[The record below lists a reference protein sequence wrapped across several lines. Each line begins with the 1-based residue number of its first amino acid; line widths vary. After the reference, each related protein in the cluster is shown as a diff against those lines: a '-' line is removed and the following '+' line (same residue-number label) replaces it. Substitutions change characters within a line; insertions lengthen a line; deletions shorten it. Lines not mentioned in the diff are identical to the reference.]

1 MFDIIK
7 VVIKMRDILH
17 CDLNSFFASVEMVK
31 KPDLRKVPMA
41 VCGDPNLRHGII
53 LAKNEIAK
61 KYGVYT
67 PETVYSAKK
76 KCPNLVLVKGNYL
89 DYKKYSKLVNEIYLK
104 YTDRVEP
111 FGIDE
116 SFLDITES
124 KKLFGSPLE
133 IAYKIKEEVKNTLG
147 LTISVG
153 VSFNKTLA
161 KLGSDLKKPDAITA
175 IPYDNF
181 KNIIFKLPVQ
191 NLLFVGKST
200 LSTLNKLG
208 IYTIG
213 ELANV
218 DQESLFKKLGKT
230 GISLHLIA
238 NGLENEE
245 VRKWGDID
253 KVKSISKGY
262 TFSKDIDNFSEL
274 EKEIKKITFEVV
286 KKLRN
291 KKMKC
296 SIVEISIKNNNFI
309 TITRSKHIER
319 TNLYQNIL
327 NNILEIFSNNYVE
340 GSKIR
345 AITVYLSG
353 FDEGNETLNLFEL
366 VEKEENE
373 SKYKLKVATD
383 VLDDIQ
389 KVYGNK
395 IINFRKYDGRRIK
408 NVNRVGSL

>member
-1 MFDIIK
+1 
-7 VVIKMRDILH
+7 MRDILH

-31 KPDLRKVPMA
+31 NPALRKVPMA

-61 KYGVYT
+61 KYGIYT

-89 DYKKYSKLVNEIYLK
+89 DYKKYSKLVNNIYLK

-181 KNIIFKLPVQ
+181 KNIICDLPVQ

-200 LSTLNKLG
+200 LNSLNKLG
-208 IYTIG
+208 IYSIG
-213 ELANV
+213 ELANF
-218 DQESLFKKLGKT
+218 DEKKLSKKLGKAGT
-230 GISLHLIA
+230 SLHIIA

-245 VRKWGDID
+245 VKKWG
-253 KVKSISKGY
+253 KMELPKSISKGY
-262 TFSKDIDNFSEL
+262 TFPKDIDNYLEL
-274 EKEIKKITFEVV
+274 EKEVKKITFEVV
-286 KKLRN
+286 KNLRN
-291 KKMKC
+291 NKMKC
-296 SIVEISIKNNNFI
+296 SIVGISIKNNKFI

-327 NNILEIFSNNYVE
+327 NNILDLFSNNYIDGNKV
-340 GSKIR
+340 R
-345 AITVYLSG
+345 AITVSVSG
-353 FDEGNETLNLFEL
+353 FNEVSEQLNLFEL
-366 VEKEENE
+366 VEKKKSEEQ
-373 SKYKLKVATD
+373 YKLKLASD
-383 VLDDIQ
+383 VVDNIQ
-389 KVYGNK
+389 NAYGNK
-395 IINFRKYDGRRIK
+395 VIKFREYDGRRIK
-408 NVNRVGSL
+408 R